1 MHPTHSIWVGSL
13 TILLRLSFIPRKT
26 RNLQQ
31 NQNKEP
37 KLLWLL
43 VSNVLDIQSLS
54 ITICHYSLHENIS
67 FLRCEDNSDIIS
79 LHNPNV
85 IFTVYWCVTSHYTS
99 FILQTTWRS
108 GTTLLKVFQSF
119 FRIPNGAQNR
129 GKKWQTLRCCHTS
142 EMHCTVHFVM
152 AVNTCTVYTVQ
163 ACYDQCAAPFSP
175 KLTLPS
181 LLYRHALRKQSVKEY
196 REFPSPKLERIIF

>member
-54 ITICHYSLHENIS
+54 ITICHFSLHENIS
-67 FLRCEDNSDIIS
+67 FLRCEDNSDIIRLHKVIPMSFSQYIDAS
-79 LHNPNV
+79 LYFVHFANYMKIRYNP
-85 IFTVYWCVTSHYTS
+85 
-99 FILQTTWRS
+99 
-108 GTTLLKVFQSF
+108 LKSLSLTF
-119 FRIPNGAQNR
+119 FRISYLGCWGTEQR
-129 GKKWQTLRCCHTS
+129 KKWQTLRCCHTS

-163 ACYDQCAAPFSP
+163 ACYDHCAAATFSP

-181 LLYRHALRKQSVKEY
+181 LLYRHAQAMSQ
-196 REFPSPKLERIIF
+196 RIQGISIP